1 MNIQTTNS
9 QADLIKPN
17 KSIYTPLNI
26 IIFTLK
32 CLVFVAILTSP
43 LFLWIVVFGLFRLF
57 VMGRGRFYDKP
68 IPDISLL
75 KKGDIILTGSNS
87 VNHSWYI
94 QASNVLTRKLKHRFW
109 THAAIY
115 AGDGNVW
122 EALPGKDKGIVLN
135 AYADYAAR
143 GQIVRV
149 LRHKYVHDESLG
161 EQVVRYCQNH
171 KGSAYGG
178 PGIVF
183 YALSTLIPISFNWL
197 FDDCIMDRICGLDEA
212 YFCSELVVD
221 AYASTD
227 NSVSPFDG
235 WRVKPSDFISN
246 PLLEKVE

>member
-1 MNIQTTNS
+1 MNTQSANPQTSPITS
-9 QADLIKPN
+9 N
-17 KSIYTPLNI
+17 KSIYTPFNI
-26 IIFTLK
+26 IVFALK

-57 VMGRGRFYDKP
+57 VLGRRQVYNKP
-68 IPDISLL
+68 IPDMSLL

-94 QASNVLTRKLKHRFW
+94 QASNALTRKLKHRFW

-115 AGDGNVW
+115 AGDGHVW
-122 EALPGKDKGIVLN
+122 EALPGKDKGVVLN
-135 AYADYAAR
+135 AYADYAAK
-143 GQIVRV
+143 GQLVRV
-149 LRHKYVHDESLG
+149 LRHKYVQDASLG
-161 EQVVRYCQNH
+161 DQVVQFCQNH
-171 KGSAYGG
+171 KGSVYGG
-178 PGIVF
+178 PGIIF

-197 FDDCIMDRICGLDEA
+197 FDDCIMDRLCGLDEA

-221 AYASTD
+221 AYASTG

-246 PLLEKVE
+246 PLLDNVE